1 MSLNGVLNF
10 YKPPG
15 MTSAQA
21 VAFVKRLTGE
31 KTGHAGTLDPE
42 AAGVLPLL
50 LGKAT
55 RVCDE
60 LMGRPKQYLAEVAF
74 GSATDTQDAQGKV
87 LERCELRPSLEQV
100 RQAAAQFVGRGMQV
114 PPQYSALKIAGKAAY
129 QLAREGKAV
138 RLSPRPVDF
147 YEIDIIRLTAR
158 NGALLR
164 VRCGKGAYIRTL
176 CHDLGRA
183 LGGCAHMRF
192 LLREECG
199 GLSLRSSAT
208 PEDLLDW
215 QRTGFKTEQRWFAG
229 LASILDNYKRMSV
242 LPEYCH
248 LAVNGASLSRHMVQ
262 AGGTVYEG
270 TRVCLFAGKDL
281 LGIYQIE
288 GSLFRLV
295 TMLYVPSAPL
305 G

>member
-21 VAFVKRLTGE
+21 VAFVKRLTGA

-60 LMGRPKQYLAEVAF
+60 LMGRPKQYLAEMIF

-87 LERCELRPSLEQV
+87 LERCEMHPSLEQV
-100 RQAAAQFVGRGMQV
+100 RQAAARFIGRGMQL
-114 PPQYSALKIAGKAAY
+114 PPQYSALKIKGKTAY
-129 QLAREGKAV
+129 QLAREGKKAQ
-138 RLSPRPVDF
+138 LSPRPVDF
-147 YEIDIIRLTAR
+147 YELDIIRLTAR

-164 VRCGKGAYIRTL
+164 VRCGKGTYIRTL

-199 GLSLRSSAT
+199 GLSLRNAAT

-215 QRTGFKTEQRWFAG
+215 QEKGFKTEQRWFVG
-229 LASILDNYKRMSV
+229 LAAILNNYKRMSV
-242 LPEYCH
+242 LSEH
-248 LAVNGASLSRHMVQ
+248 HRLAANGASLQRYMVQ
-262 AGGTVYEG
+262 AGEAAQEDIK
-270 TRVCLFAGKDL
+270 VCLFAGQEL
-281 LGIYQIE
+281 LGIYKVE
-288 GSLFRLV
+288 GNLFRLV
-295 TMLYVPSAPL
+295 TMLYEPSTSFE
-305 G
+305 